1 MKKILIVDDSKT
13 IANAMQRFLA
23 AAGYEVDTR
32 YESETF
38 FDGRVTIFDPDLLIL
53 DINMPNFDGFHI
65 LEMARKLKTCPRA
78 KIMMCSTK
86 IFEQDLNRA
95 KSLGADDFL
104 IKPFNADQLL
114 SKVSEVIGAPDLGA
128 AINPV

>member
-1 MKKILIVDDSKT
+1 MKKILIVDDSTT

-38 FDGRVTIFDPDLLIL
+38 FDGRATEFDPDLLIL
-53 DINMPNFDGFHI
+53 DVNMPHFDGFYV
-65 LEMARKLKTCPRA
+65 LEMARKQKTCPRA

-95 KSLGADDFL
+95 KSLGADEFL

-114 SKVSEVIGAPDLGA
+114 SKVSEVIGTP
-128 AINPV
+128 

>member
-1 MKKILIVDDSKT
+1 MKKILIVDDSTT

-23 AAGYEVDTR
+23 AAGYDVDTR

-38 FDGRVTIFDPDLLIL
+38 FDGRATEFDPDLLIL
-53 DINMPNFDGFHI
+53 DVNMPHFDGFYV
-65 LEMARKLKTCPRA
+65 LEMAIKQKTCPRA

-114 SKVSEVIGAPDLGA
+114 SKVSEVIGAP
-128 AINPV
+128 

>member
-1 MKKILIVDDSKT
+1 MKKILIVDDSTT

-23 AAGYEVDTR
+23 AAGYDVDTR

-38 FDGRVTIFDPDLLIL
+38 FDGRATEFDPDLLIL
-53 DINMPNFDGFHI
+53 DVNMPHFDGFYV
-65 LEMARKLKTCPRA
+65 LEMAIKQKTCPRA

-114 SKVSEVIGAPDLGA
+114 LKVSEVIGSA
-128 AINPV
+128 